1 MIKEMKRNVVVSVHF
16 DICVLSIIMSS
27 NALYSFI
34 CLFQVFNKLLRRYK
48 YLEKSF
54 EESIKKVRYQ
64 LQ

>member
-1 MIKEMKRNVVVSVHF
+1 MKRNVVVSVHC